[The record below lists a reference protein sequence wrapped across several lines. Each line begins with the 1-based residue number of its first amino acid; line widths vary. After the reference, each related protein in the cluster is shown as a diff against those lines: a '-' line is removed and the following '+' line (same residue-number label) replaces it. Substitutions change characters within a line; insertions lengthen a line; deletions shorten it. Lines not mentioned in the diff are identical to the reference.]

1 MEHTLNKDSGYIRIR
16 FNYVDQQKFKSVLGK
31 ASLLDVTIDRNVT
44 VNRCNIQMLDL
55 SSPIM
60 KFFLDRALDQD
71 TGRLYCAVT
80 NVENSPINFMI
91 ANILKWQDLQGYVVC
106 KSTPKFQICLLKI
119 QRSLINQYLFA

>member
-60 KFFLDRALDQD
+60 KFFLDRALD
-71 TGRLYCAVT
+71 
-80 NVENSPINFMI
+80 
-91 ANILKWQDLQGYVVC
+91 
-106 KSTPKFQICLLKI
+106 
-119 QRSLINQYLFA
+119 